1 MLNLIKKDLM
11 ITKSYMMKVLAGII
25 FSIFIFYNIDKQN
38 MFVYCMYVS
47 VYIII
52 TTSFTYGE
60 ISKEDYILNSL
71 PIKKNQVVWAKYISV
86 ILYFAFTLIVIYIIA
101 FIAYILNFRNIIGFP
116 TIKTV
121 IYSLIVILVSTGLQ
135 LPIYFK
141 FGYNRGRI
149 IAMII
154 YFSIFAVIY
163 KNSEYNMVNSNI
175 VYETLGILSII
186 LFVISI
192 FLSMK
197 IYSSKEII

>member
-1 MLNLIKKDLM
+1 MLNLIKKDL
-11 ITKSYMMKVLAGII
+11 IVNKSYMMKVLAGII
-25 FSIFIFYNIDKQN
+25 FSIFIFYNMDKQN
-38 MFVYCMYVS
+38 MFVYCTYVA

-163 KNSEYNMVNSNI
+163 GNKIRYSIST
-175 VYETLGILSII
+175 YELLGIFSII
-186 LFVISI
+186 LFIISA
-192 FLSMK
+192 FLSIK
-197 IYSSKEII
+197 IYKTKEII